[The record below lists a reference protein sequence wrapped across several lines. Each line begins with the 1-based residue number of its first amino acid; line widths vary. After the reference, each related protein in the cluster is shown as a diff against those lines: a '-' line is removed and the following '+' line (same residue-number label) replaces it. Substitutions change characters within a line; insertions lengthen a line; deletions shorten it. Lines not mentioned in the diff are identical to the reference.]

1 MIVIM
6 RPAGRLACSTACDSI
21 YSCSL
26 SAGAI
31 VVWAPGWDGVVWYGM
46 VWSSY
51 LYLPCSRCVHSQMS
65 ALSSSAPHTDTDA
78 QRHTRP
84 QRTPAHVMSWERTQ
98 RSLKFMW
105 QPHRVSHTDAP
116 ASKPRT
122 PPFSSPAF
130 SASSSLIWFRVS
142 CWWRFAFSYIFCR
155 HDQLLNVFLLY
166 FSSFVS
172 FFNFFCC
179 CLNYIMLRFA
189 FQSVTQKRSGPLV
202 SVTWAGAPSP
212 LVFPR
217 SKVTISWAYIVGR
230 IPRFALAK
238 WQCQ

>member
-142 CWWRFAFSYIFCR
+142 C
-155 HDQLLNVFLLY
+155 
-166 FSSFVS
+166 
-172 FFNFFCC
+172 
-179 CLNYIMLRFA
+179 
-189 FQSVTQKRSGPLV
+189 
-202 SVTWAGAPSP
+202 
-212 LVFPR
+212 
-217 SKVTISWAYIVGR
+217 
-230 IPRFALAK
+230 
-238 WQCQ
+238 